1 MRTEIAWEYYSKLC
15 SKNRGQF
22 ENEPA
27 MTRLWMKSN
36 FELKVHGSS
45 KSSTS
50 KTRFGGMLFL
60 CKYDRIQSMGKDY
73 TYKDGWMGL
82 RSIPMTLKTVSAD
95 FYF

>member
-1 MRTEIAWEYYSKLC
+1 MAWEYYSKLC
-15 SKNRGQF
+15 SKKRGQF
-22 ENEPA
+22 ANEA
-27 MTRLWMKSN
+27 VIIRLWMKSN

-60 CKYDRIQSMGKDY
+60 CKCDAISSMWKDY
-73 TYKDGWMGL
+73 IYKDGWMGL
-82 RSIPMTLKTVSAD
+82 RSIPMTLVTVSAN

>member
-1 MRTEIAWEYYSKLC
+1 MAWEYYSKLR

-22 ENEPA
+22 ANEA
-27 MTRLWMKSN
+27 TIIRLWMKSN

-50 KTRFGGMLFL
+50 KTTFCGMLFL
-60 CKYDRIQSMGKDY
+60 CKCDVISSMWKDY
-73 TYKDGWMGL
+73 TYKGGWIGL
-82 RSIPMTLKTVSAD
+82 RSIPMTLITVSAE